1 MTTIAS
7 NIARDTDALGSLSAG
22 AWDRLAGEHFYSSSR
37 WLRFC
42 AAHAGADQGAV
53 VVSGKDGATVAVPVA
68 RLTEPPGALYRWNHR
83 LAALGLPELPSDGL
97 LVGPRQG
104 YQTHLLTAGKTDPT
118 ADLATLVSRL
128 RERSHD
134 GAQRDDAAC
143 VAMFVT
149 TDDVRAL
156 QAAGVSA
163 PPVLLEADAWI
174 DLPPGGW
181 EGWLESLPAKRRSNI
196 RRETRRFDQAGY
208 QVTHAALADC
218 YTELPDLA
226 GATQHKYGASGTAQE
241 WLDLLR
247 THVDVMGSAAR
258 VAVCARPGHRP
269 VGFCVYYVWNGT
281 VFLRWAGFD
290 YERLSGVGEY
300 FNVTYYSQVKA
311 AQGLGATRIHAGVKA
326 SEAKALRGADL
337 RPLWMVDLSED
348 SALER
353 HLEAV
358 HRHNVRGY
366 ELLADNATT
375 RLGLSD
381 PDAWR
386 ATR

>member
-1 MTTIAS
+1 MTTVAS
-7 NIARDTDALGSLSAG
+7 RTTRDSDALGSLSTD

-37 WLRFC
+37 WLAFC
-42 AAHAGADQGAV
+42 EAHGGADHGAV
-53 VVSGKDGATVAVPVA
+53 VVGEGAATVAVPVA
-68 RLTEPPGALYRWNHR
+68 RLTEPPGTLYRWNRR
-83 LAALGLPELPSDGL
+83 LADLGLPELPSDGL

-104 YQTHLLTAGKTDPT
+104 YQTHLLGATGTDST
-118 ADLATLVSRL
+118 ADVATLVSRL

-134 GAQRDDAAC
+134 GAQRDDPAC

-149 TDDVRAL
+149 TDDARAL
-156 QAAGVSA
+156 QAAGVGA

-181 EGWLESLPAKRRSNI
+181 EGWLESLPAKRRGNI
-196 RRETRRFDQAGY
+196 RRESRRFDQAGY
-208 QVTHAALADC
+208 QVTHAALADWF
-218 YTELPDLA
+218 TELPDLA
-226 GATQHKYGASGTAQE
+226 GATQHKYGASGTSQE
-241 WLDLLR
+241 WLSLLSK
-247 THVDVMGSAAR
+247 HVDVMGSAAR
-258 VAVCARPGHRP
+258 VAVCARPGQRP

-300 FNVTYYSQVKA
+300 FNVTYYSQVRA
-311 AQGLGATRIHAGVKA
+311 AQGLGATRIHAGIKA

-337 RPLWMVDLSED
+337 RPLWMVDLTED

-353 HLEAV
+353 RADAV
-358 HRHNVRGY
+358 HRHNARGY
-366 ELLADNATT
+366 ELLAGNATT
-375 RLGLSD
+375 RLGLGD